1 MQWDFILPGS
11 VVAVLVLVFGAMYFR
26 RMERVFVDVI

>member
-1 MQWDFILPGS
+1 MPWNYILPGS
-11 VVAVLVLVFGAMYFR
+11 VVAVLILILGAMYFR